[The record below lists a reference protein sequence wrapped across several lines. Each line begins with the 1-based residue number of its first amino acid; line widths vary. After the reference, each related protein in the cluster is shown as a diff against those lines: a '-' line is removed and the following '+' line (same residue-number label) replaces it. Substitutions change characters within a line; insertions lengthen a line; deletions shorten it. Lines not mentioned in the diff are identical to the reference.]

1 MLLIVI
7 IIIISIL
14 ITEGMII
21 SIKEEVMKTI
31 ERTLDL
37 SKKLVKNNDLKKK
50 NGIYNTY
57 HGPISQEWIDGRY

>member
-37 SKKLVKNNDLKKK
+37 SKKLVKNNDLKKQK
-50 NGIYNTY
+50 WYI
-57 HGPISQEWIDGRY
+57 

>member
-1 MLLIVI
+1 
-7 IIIISIL
+7 
-14 ITEGMII
+14 MII